1 MRNPVAEKIKRLF
14 FTAFSCILFFLVLT
28 RCLSG
33 ITGLAQK
40 RPEKDG
46 TRSGP
51 KRPELVKPAAD
62 PEKNVTQVKI
72 VRVPVETF
80 IQVPPSKGYLSLF
93 TTPEARITLSTAK
106 GGIKRKSGK
115 ADEKGIVSLQDL
127 APGRY
132 VLRIEHEDYQSL
144 TDTITIDKGKQ
155 TCLKG
160 ELTSK
165 YGTIKLGLGEQAD
178 GSVIV
183 QMDGEIVLPP
193 RLKTEKGMISI
204 PRVPV
209 GEHRLRISKDNYE
222 ERLIEQHKVGPGE
235 QNDPLVFDLKPITIT
250 LTIKTLS
257 NAQIYLD
264 GALAGRSSADGVVS
278 VPDLLPGTKKLRV
291 LLDGYETLE
300 REVTLTREQRQ
311 LTLDIRLNPITEDA
325 EFSEDFDP
333 TIDNW
338 WPKRPDGWELISGK
352 GLQIRGDQIAL
363 CKNTSKPNRSFNYY
377 YDFDLHFNVSFTNGK
392 GAAWVVRAKD
402 ERNYYLFELST
413 SGGPGGKPILNFSVC
428 RDGQCAKQ
436 RSFPVFARL
445 DHPGD
450 SFDITLKARGKTF
463 AHWIK
468 VYSDPAPEKQ
478 QLGGIFEDETFAYG
492 GIGFRACN
500 GLETF
505 VRQIQVIPSIRQ
517 SK

>member
-14 FTAFSCILFFLVLT
+14 FIAFSCILFFLVLT

-51 KRPELVKPAAD
+51 KRPELVKPTTVT
-62 PEKNVTQVKI
+62 EKDVTQVKI

-144 TDTITIDKGKQ
+144 TDTITIDKGKP
-155 TCLKG
+155 TCLNG

-183 QMDGEIVLPP
+183 QMDGEIVLPS

-300 REVTLTREQRQ
+300 REVTLTREQRH
-311 LTLDIRLNPITEDA
+311 LALDIRLNPITEDA

-333 TIDNW
+333 RINYW
-338 WPKRPDGWELISGK
+338 EPKRPVEWELVGGK
-352 GLQIRGDQIAL
+352 GLKIRGDQVAL
-363 CKNTSKPNRSFNYY
+363 CKNTSKPNRPFNYY
-377 YDFDLHFNVSFTNGK
+377 YDFNLLLNVSFTNGK

-402 ERNYYLFELST
+402 ERNYYLFELT
-413 SGGPGGKPILNFSVC
+413 NACGIPGEKCLNFYVC
-428 RDGQCAKQ
+428 RDGELKLV
-436 RSFPVFARL
+436 RSDKVFVPIDR
-445 DHPGD
+445 PGD
-450 SFDITLKARGKTF
+450 SFRIFLEARGKTF
-463 AHWIK
+463 AHKIE
-468 VYSDPAPEKQ
+468 VNSDPAAGRQ
-478 QLGGIFEDETFAYG
+478 RLGGIFTDETFAYG

-505 VRQIQVIPSIRQ
+505 VGQILVSPS
-517 SK
+517 K